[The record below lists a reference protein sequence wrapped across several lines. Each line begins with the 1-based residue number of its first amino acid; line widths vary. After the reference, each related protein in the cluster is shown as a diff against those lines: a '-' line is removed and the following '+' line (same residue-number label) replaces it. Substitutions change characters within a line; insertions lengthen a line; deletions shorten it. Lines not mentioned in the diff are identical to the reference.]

1 MCSDA
6 PPPPDFTPLANAM
19 REVGDKMAALGQQ
32 QLAFGQQ
39 RYQETMPLYQQLV
52 ASNLQGQNLAMEM
65 AKDAAKER
73 LKYRALED
81 SLVEEAQRTS
91 AMERGDIF
99 AGRAAADVEQS
110 LAQQRGAAMRNLTR
124 MGVNPNA
131 ARFAALNNEFA
142 LRGAAATAGAKTAGR
157 LAGEQYATGLRYNAA
172 AMGRGL
178 PAQQLSAIGTG
189 ANVGSATGALVQ
201 QQNAPMYAGF
211 QGAMGGL
218 QGQMGGIQGAGSL
231 MNMGYQ
237 NQLAYSQANSGLAGA
252 LGQLGGMA
260 LGYFM
265 PGAADGGKVENV
277 VKDAMDKNEYGDGGK
292 ISGPGTGTSDSVQ
305 AINTSDNTPIRLSN
319 GEYIIPADVV
329 REKGKEF
336 FDKLLDKHHT
346 PVRKSRRRN
355 ALRKG

>member
-19 REVGDKMAALGQQ
+19 RDVGDKMAALGQQ

-52 ASNLQGQNLAMEM
+52 SSNLQGQQLAMDM

-81 SLVEEAQRTS
+81 SLVEEAQRAS
-91 AMERGDIF
+91 AMDRGDIF

-110 LAQQRGAAMRNLTR
+110 LAQQRSAAVRNLTR

-131 ARFAALNNEFA
+131 ARFAALNDEFA
-142 LRGAAATAGAKTAGR
+142 IRGAAATAGAKTAGR
-157 LAGEQYATGLRYNAA
+157 MAGEEYATRLKYNAA

-189 ANVGSATGALVQ
+189 IQAGGATGALVQ

-218 QGQMGGIQGAGSL
+218 QGQMGGIQGAGNL
-231 MNMGYQ
+231 LNQGYQ
-237 NQLAYSQANSGLAGA
+237 NQLAYSQQNSGLAGA

-260 LGYFM
+260 MGYF
-265 PGAADGGKVENV
+265 PGAADGGQVDDV
-277 VKDAMDKNEYGDGGK
+277 ISDASKNEYGSGGK

-305 AINTSDNTPIRLSN
+305 ALNTSDGTPIKLSN

-336 FDKLLDKHHT
+336 FDNMVQKYHT
-346 PVRKSRRRN
+346 PVRKGRRRK

>member
-19 REVGDKMAALGQQ
+19 REVGDKMAALGER

-52 ASNLQGQNLAMEM
+52 SSNLEGQKLAMEM
-65 AKDAAKER
+65 ARDAAKER
-73 LKYRALED
+73 IKYRALED
-81 SLVEEAQRTS
+81 SILEETQRFS
-91 AMERGDIF
+91 EAEAADRF
-99 AGRAAADVEQS
+99 AGQAGADVQQA
-110 LAQQRGAAMRNLTR
+110 LGQQRSAAMRNLTR

-142 LRGAAATAGAKTAGR
+142 LRGAAATAGAKTSARFAAQDLGQR
-157 LAGEQYATGLRYNAA
+157 LRYNAA

-189 ANVGSATGALVQ
+189 VQAGGATSALVQ

-265 PGAADGGKVENV
+265 PGAADGGQVDDV
-277 VKDAMDKNEYGDGGK
+277 VSDARKNENGSGGK
-292 ISGPGTGTSDSVQ
+292 ITGPGTGTSDSVQ
-305 AINTSDNTPIRLSN
+305 AINMSDGTPIRLSN

-336 FDKLLDKHHT
+336 FDNMVEKHHT
-346 PVRKSRRRN
+346 PVRKSRRRK

>member
-19 REVGDKMAALGQQ
+19 RDVGDKMAALGQQ

-52 ASNLQGQNLAMEM
+52 SSNLQGQQLAMDM

-81 SLVEEAQRTS
+81 SLVEEAQRAS
-91 AMERGDIF
+91 AMDRGDIF

-110 LAQQRGAAMRNLTR
+110 LAQQRSAAVRNLTR

-131 ARFAALNNEFA
+131 ARFAALNDEFA
-142 LRGAAATAGAKTAGR
+142 IRGAAATAGAKTAGR
-157 LAGEQYATGLRYNAA
+157 MAGEEYATRLRYNAA

-178 PAQQLSAIGTG
+178 PAQQLSALGTG
-189 ANVGSATGALVQ
+189 IPAGGATGALVQ

-218 QGQMGGIQGAGSL
+218 QGQMGGIQGAGNL
-231 MNMGYQ
+231 LNQGYQ
-237 NQLAYSQANSGLAGA
+237 NQLAYSQQNSGLAGA

-260 LGYFM
+260 MGYFM
-265 PGAADGGKVENV
+265 PGAADGGQVDDV
-277 VKDAMDKNEYGDGGK
+277 ISDASKNEYGSGGK

-305 AINTSDNTPIRLSN
+305 ALNTSDGTPIKLSN

-336 FDKLLDKHHT
+336 FDNMVQKYHT
-346 PVRKSRRRN
+346 PVRKGRRRK